1 MSRAGEDAGALRI
14 EVSKDPPPVR
24 MTLYGEFDIRSADTA
39 THAFDELLGRGP
51 DTLVIDLSGLEFVDS
66 TGIRFLVQ
74 GRDRA
79 RALGVQLS
87 LVPGDGPVRRVLTV
101 SGVIALFE
109 DP

>member
-1 MSRAGEDAGALRI
+1 
-14 EVSKDPPPVR
+14 
-24 MTLYGEFDIRSADTA
+24 MTLFGEFDIRSVDAA
-39 THAFDELLGRGP
+39 TRALDALLGRGP

-66 TGIRFLVQ
+66 TGVRFLVQ

-87 LVPGDGPVRRVLTV
+87 LVPGSGSVRRVLKV